1 MKRPCSAESGTDH
14 LCKDRRAFG
23 RCVSLFGCCRDLT
36 IVPSGGARFDEDVVI
51 EFSLTAESHT
61 LSLSA
66 VLTSG
71 AHFLQLV
78 VKGSAYILL
87 IFFSP
92 FDHRTP
98 SEAHPSEC
106 GPREGGVPER
116 RVLAAAPYHPG
127 GQVRQFLP
135 PAPASAADQLCRL
148 YAREKSLQVRPPHQ

>member
-1 MKRPCSAESGTDH
+1 MAVVVESKTPM
-14 LCKDRRAFG
+14 LCQIRYRARRRRAFG
-23 RCVSLFGCCRDLT
+23 RCVSLFGYCRDLT

-71 AHFLQLV
+71 AHLLQLV

-98 SEAHPSEC
+98 SEAHPSER

-116 RVLAAAPYHPG
+116 
-127 GQVRQFLP
+127 
-135 PAPASAADQLCRL
+135 
-148 YAREKSLQVRPPHQ
+148 